1 MIHRYLSAF
10 FIAAAYCFSSV
21 AAQANDTTLQQ
32 QIEVENPVIFQIAQ
46 GSKGTG
52 SKMTIHNNT
61 GKKLV
66 ITGLS
71 SERFG
76 MTMLHGAKFE
86 GGKRVMFHVD
96 NITIPADSKLA
107 LTPNTH
113 HLMLFNPERSLELG
127 EFLTLHIQT
136 NQGPFDIIARVVP
149 RRLK

>member
-1 MIHRYLSAF
+1 MINKPLSVFFMAAAFYLSSF
-10 FIAAAYCFSSV
+10 FS
-21 AAQANDTTLQQ
+21 QANEGTLQQ
-32 QIEVENPVIFQIAQ
+32 LVDVENPMIFQLAQ
-46 GSKGTG
+46 GANGTG

-71 SERFG
+71 SDVFG
-76 MTMLHGAKFE
+76 MTMLHSTKFE
-86 GGKRVMFHVD
+86 SGKRVMFHID
-96 NITIPADSKLA
+96 EIAIPADKKLA

-113 HLMLFNPERSLELG
+113 HLMLFNPKRTLELG

-136 NQGPFDIIARVVP
+136 NQGEFNIIAQVVP